1 MVSPQYEIEYSD
13 EKVTAWG
20 GMRLMKEV
28 LERSGVSGFLG
39 ELGLPAP
46 GSNRG
51 YSPLLVVESY
61 LVNIWMGC
69 YRMSHTEVLRHDDTL
84 KALFGWKQ
92 TPSGTSYGR
101 FFNKFS
107 QHRNHAVFP
116 ALQQRFMETIPLKKM
131 TLDVDSSVIV
141 RYGSQ
146 QGVTRGYNPGKLGRD
161 LIIRYWPLWPS
172 PVW

>member
-1 MVSPQYEIEYSD
+1 M
-13 EKVTAWG
+13 G
-20 GMRLMKEV
+20 G
-28 LERSGVSGFLG
+28 
-39 ELGLPAP
+39 
-46 GSNRG
+46 
-51 YSPLLVVESY
+51 
-61 LVNIWMGC
+61 
-69 YRMSHTEVLRHDDTL
+69 
-84 KALFGWKQ
+84 
-92 TPSGTSYGR
+92 